1 MFSYGQRSKCADL
14 LNSYDFTSNSLS
26 ILAAVVSA
34 KSVVLQSTQVSIDTY
49 IIMFIILKVNERLT
63 GKFDSTIY
71 AIKSEMGKDIYGTCP
86 KAAAGYIETK
96 KDHILTRMPVYDPLS
111 P

>member
-34 KSVVLQSTQVSIDTY
+34 KSVVLQSTQVSIDTCVDWRTTDLAETTAAR
-49 IIMFIILKVNERLT
+49 IESELDV
-63 GKFDSTIY
+63 
-71 AIKSEMGKDIYGTCP
+71 KS
-86 KAAAGYIETK
+86 
-96 KDHILTRMPVYDPLS
+96 
-111 P
+111 